1 MQHILLND
9 RGNIV
14 TELDNGTKHLL
25 ISGKAPSSATENI
38 NFISEDDTAVSSA
51 KEVYFLWLSRLV
63 LLCAILSMFLFLSST
78 LVIFRLAPEIVVE
91 PLLIIRQ
98 NDSDSMVRYEPID
111 KKMPSLK
118 QFTEMYI
125 KQYVIMRNTV
135 INDLQEMQTRWG
147 YGGIVQYMSAPDVY
161 ADFVGK
167 NADSVDEMFDNGYS
181 SEVRI
186 DSISREGGENSPAW
200 SVEFTVF
207 NLSKGRKKGGELT
220 LKTQRYKVSITPRF
234 IPERQL
240 VRPRLINPLGFTVLK
255 YNQSE
260 IRE

>member
-1 MQHILLND
+1 M
-9 RGNIV
+9 V
-14 TELDNGTKHLL
+14 ELGNGTKQILL
-25 ISGKAPSSATENI
+25 SGNKSAAPSETI
-38 NFISEDDTAVSSA
+38 NFVSDEDVSVSSS

-63 LLCAILSMFLFLSST
+63 VLCAVLSMSLFLSST
-78 LVIFRLAPEIVVE
+78 LVIFRLAPEILVE
-91 PLLIIRQ
+91 PLLLVRQ

-111 KKMPSLK
+111 RKMPSLQ

-125 KQYVIMRNTV
+125 KQYIIMRNTV

-147 YGGIVQYMSAPDVY
+147 PGGIVQYMSAPEVY
-161 ADFVGK
+161 DDFVGK
-167 NADSVDEMFDNGYS
+167 NEDSIDKMFDNGYS

-186 DSISREGGENSPAW
+186 DSIRHDGGENSPAW
-200 SVEFTVF
+200 AVEFTVF
-207 NLSKGRKKGGELT
+207 SLSKGRQKSGELT

-234 IPERQL
+234 IPERRL
-240 VRPRLINPLGFTVLK
+240 IRPRLINPLGFTVLK